1 MTNRLTRIFRFLSAA
16 GVLAAVGISGQ
27 AHAQTLPRVALQNS
41 QSFLL
46 DSYVRAFRVPVT
58 GTDGKNKYYDVT
70 IQLTLD
76 TTGRPNGAT
85 VTTVDSI
92 STGSG
97 AVLPGTYKSGGTT
110 CVVSN
115 VTLTNGRIQS
125 FFKCTGQGINFN
137 ASVATG
143 SVSAGHPYLNELV
156 GKIDKRSDVAT
167 FTWGFTI
174 YGSSNF
180 DGCGLGPGNSPGP
193 IGMKVAGSQ
202 IFVSVFNSVGSFLCG
217 ATLAK

>member
-1 MTNRLTRIFRFLSAA
+1 MTNRLQRIFRFLPVA
-16 GVLAAVGISGQ
+16 GVMAAAAVSGQ
-27 AHAQTLPRVALQNS
+27 APAQTLPRVALQNS

-70 IQLTLD
+70 IQLKLD
-76 TTGRPNGAT
+76 ATGRPNGAT

-125 FFKCTGQGINFN
+125 FFKCTGPNINFN

-143 SVSAGHPYLNELV
+143 SVSAGHPYLDDLV
-156 GKIDKRSDVAT
+156 FWGIDKRSDVAT
-167 FTWGFTI
+167 FTWGRTI
-174 YGSSNF
+174 NGNSNF
-180 DGCGLGPGNSPGP
+180 DGCGAGGYP
-193 IGMKVAGSQ
+193 IGMKPAGSQ
-202 IFVSVFNSVGSFLCG
+202 IFVSVFSGGSFQCG
-217 ATLAK
+217 ATLTK